1 LSRHRNRFHGW
12 TDAYARVETVEP
24 ETARLLGLPARDIDL
39 RDLRLF
45 FAISFAG
52 LHIGKWP
59 ALPTV
64 SSRYSDLIAAIGSI
78 ATARPARR

>member
-1 LSRHRNRFHGW
+1 MDGPTRTPGSRLSNQR
-12 TDAYARVETVEP
+12 P
-24 ETARLLGLPARDIDL
+24 LPARDIDL

-59 ALPTV
+59 ALPTF
-64 SSRYSDLIAAIGSI
+64 
-78 ATARPARR
+78 RRVTLT

>member
-1 LSRHRNRFHGW
+1 MDGPTRTPGSRLSNQR
-12 TDAYARVETVEP
+12 P
-24 ETARLLGLPARDIDL
+24 LPARDIDL